1 MSVFFID
8 TNCELWWE
16 RAKEL
21 NITNIIRMPY
31 TICDKEYFYD
41 LGENY
46 DPKEFFNLVRKGNT
60 PITSCLNEE
69 NYREYFEPFFKKGE
83 EILYVSFSSQMSS
96 TFESMDK
103 AVAKL
108 KEKYPDARFT
118 RFDTKAI
125 SLAAGLAVYEA
136 AKLHNAGK
144 SVEEITKFLDTFIY
158 KTQMVFTPESLK
170 YLKRGGRLS
179 AAQANI
185 GTLLQIKPIIK
196 LNNEGKLFNAAKI
209 NGRKK
214 ALNYLVNDVIEN
226 ADDKYPIAILN
237 ADSPEDSDMVE
248 QKIRQA
254 LPNAEIWLQPVGP
267 VIGTHCGPGT
277 IGICYVG

>member
-83 EILYVSFSSQMSS
+83 EILYVSFSSQMSA

-108 KEKYPDARFT
+108 KEKSRRPF
-118 RFDTKAI
+118 
-125 SLAAGLAVYEA
+125 
-136 AKLHNAGK
+136 
-144 SVEEITKFLDTFIY
+144 Y
-158 KTQMVFTPESLK
+158 KV
-170 YLKRGGRLS
+170 
-179 AAQANI
+179 
-185 GTLLQIKPIIK
+185 
-196 LNNEGKLFNAAKI
+196 
-209 NGRKK
+209 
-214 ALNYLVNDVIEN
+214 
-226 ADDKYPIAILN
+226 
-237 ADSPEDSDMVE
+237 
-248 QKIRQA
+248 
-254 LPNAEIWLQPVGP
+254 
-267 VIGTHCGPGT
+267 
-277 IGICYVG
+277 